1 MTKNFTPKAK
11 EALECAKRSAEKLG
25 HTYIGSEHLLIGII
39 CTECAASKILDDK
52 KILYTDV
59 YDSIVKISG
68 SGTASELLSCT
79 FTPKCK
85 KILEASSALASRY
98 DGKFIGSEHILYSI
112 CDSTDC
118 VASRILMSLG
128 ANLGGIKGDIC
139 SFLETGA
146 DGGNS
151 AKGIIHGAT
160 NINTYG
166 INLNVLAIKD
176 STDPLIERDKELD
189 RIIRILSRRTKNNP
203 CLIGEPGVG
212 KTAIVEGLASRIAK
226 GDVPDSLK
234 GKIIITLDISSMV
247 AGAKYRGEFEER
259 MKGVLAEARAN
270 PGIILF
276 IDEIHVIIGAG
287 SAEGAVDAANII
299 KPALARGSLR
309 VIGATT
315 VSEYRKHIE
324 KDAALERRFQP
335 VYIEEPTE
343 AQTLAILKGLRSR
356 YEGHHGVK
364 ISDDA
369 IESAIYLSKR
379 YLTDRYLPDKAIDLI
394 DEACSGM
401 RIRHSGKSPEI
412 RECERKISTLS
423 KEKEQAILSE
433 DFLEASRIRDLEM
446 GEKIRLN
453 RLKAEYFNSGCNPPE
468 ITKEDICTVVSQW
481 TKIPVSKLS
490 GEENCRLINLP
501 SVLKKQI
508 IGQDEAIDTVCS
520 AIKRGRLG
528 LKNPKRPI
536 GSFLFL
542 GPTGVGKT
550 YLATCLA
557 RELFEKESSII
568 RLDMSEYSEKH
579 SVSRLIGSPPGYVG
593 YEEGGILT
601 DAVRKNPYTVVLF
614 DEIEKAH
621 SDIYNILLQI
631 LDDGAL
637 TDNKGRIADFKN
649 CIIIL
654 TSNIGA
660 DLINEYKRLGFYEKT
675 DTSPDKL
682 PISDIN
688 ARLKRHFSPEFLN
701 RLDETV
707 IFNKLSGDNA
717 EKIISLLLDKVR
729 ERIKNIGV
737 DITFSPEVAKALSE
751 LSYNKQFGAR
761 PLARLITTHIE
772 NPLSDKLLL
781 GEIKENDTVLC
792 HFTDC
797 AQFEIIKKECC

>member
-25 HTYIGSEHLLIGII
+25 HTYIGSEHLLIGIL

-68 SGTASELLSCT
+68 SGTASELLSCI

-112 CDSTDC
+112 CDSADC
-118 VASRILMSLG
+118 VASRILISLG

-139 SFLETGA
+139 SFLEMGT
-146 DGGNS
+146 DGG
-151 AKGIIHGAT
+151 APKGTIHGAP
-160 NINTYG
+160 NINAHG
-166 INLNVLAIKD
+166 VNLNALALKE

-212 KTAIVEGLASRIAK
+212 KTAIVEGLAERISK

-234 GKIIITLDISSMV
+234 GKIIVTLDISSMV

-259 MKGVLAEARAN
+259 MKGVLAEARMN
-270 PGIILF
+270 PNIILF

-343 AQTLAILKGLRSR
+343 NQSLAILKGLRSR
-356 YEGHHGVK
+356 YESHHGVR
-364 ISDDA
+364 ISDEA
-369 IESAIYLSKR
+369 IESAIHLSKR

-394 DEACSGM
+394 DKACSGM

-412 RECERKISTLS
+412 RECERKISALS

-433 DFLEASRIRDLEM
+433 DFLEASRIRDMEM
-446 GEKIRLN
+446 SEKIRLN
-453 RLKAEYFNSGCNPPE
+453 RLKAEYFASGDNPPE
-468 ITKEDICTVVSQW
+468 ITREDICAVISQW

-490 GEENCRLINLP
+490 GEENSRLIMLP
-501 SVLKKQI
+501 TILKGSV

-557 RELFEKESSII
+557 KELFENEASII

-601 DAVRKNPYTVVLF
+601 DAVRKKPYTVVLF

-637 TDNKGRIADFKN
+637 TDSKGRSADFKN

-660 DLINEYKRLGFYEKT
+660 ELIDEYKRLGFYEKT

-707 IFNKLSGDNA
+707 IFNKLTKENA

-772 NPLSDKLLL
+772 NPLSDKLLS
-781 GEIKENDTVLC
+781 GEINEGDCILC
-792 HFTDC
+792 HFTD
-797 AQFEIIKKECC
+797 

>member
-1 MTKNFTPKAK
+1 MTKNFTPKAR

-25 HTYIGSEHLLIGII
+25 HTYIGSEHLLIGIL

-59 YDSIVKISG
+59 YDSIIKISG
-68 SGTASELLSCT
+68 SGTASELLSCI

-85 KILEASSALASRY
+85 KILEASSALASKY
-98 DGKFIGSEHILYSI
+98 DGRFIGSEHILYSI
-112 CDSTDC
+112 CDSADC
-118 VASRILMSLG
+118 VASRILIFLG

-139 SFLETGA
+139 SFLEMGA
-146 DGGNS
+146 DGG
-151 AKGIIHGAT
+151 APKGTIHGAP
-160 NINTYG
+160 NINAHG
-166 INLNVLAIKD
+166 VNLNALALKE

-212 KTAIVEGLASRIAK
+212 KTAIVEGLAERIAK

-234 GKIIITLDISSMV
+234 GKIIVTLDISSMV

-270 PGIILF
+270 PNIILF

-343 AQTLAILKGLRSR
+343 NQSLAILKGLRSR
-356 YEGHHGVK
+356 YESHHGVR

-369 IESAIYLSKR
+369 IESAIHLSKR

-412 RECERKISTLS
+412 RECERKISALG

-433 DFLEASRIRDLEM
+433 DFLEASRIRDMEM
-446 GEKIRLN
+446 SEKIRLN
-453 RLKAEYFNSGCNPPE
+453 RLKAEYFTSGDNPPE
-468 ITKEDICTVVSQW
+468 ITREDICAVISQW

-490 GEENCRLINLP
+490 GEENCRLVMLP
-501 SVLKKQI
+501 TILKGSV

-528 LKNPKRPI
+528 LKNSKRPI

-557 RELFEKESSII
+557 KELFENEASII

-601 DAVRKNPYTVVLF
+601 DAVRKKPYTVVLF

-637 TDNKGRIADFKN
+637 TDNKGRSADFKN

-660 DLINEYKRLGFYEKT
+660 ELINEYKRFGFYEKT

-707 IFNKLSGDNA
+707 IFNRLTKENA

-737 DITFSPEVAKALSE
+737 DITFLPEVAKALSE

-772 NPLSDKLLL
+772 NPLSDKLLS
-781 GEIKENDTVLC
+781 GEINEGDAIVCEFNDIAA
-792 HFTDC
+792 FT
-797 AQFEIIKKECC
+797 KKEKSLS